1 MVTPAAVKKPKV
13 KKPARVNH
21 RKEKYLEKKVRRLR
35 AHNPLINAKRRHK
48 EAQNKLANLLME
60 TIEGPE
66 NVL

>member
-1 MVTPAAVKKPKV
+1 MVTPAVVKKPKA
-13 KKPARVNH
+13 KIRTRVNH

-48 EAQNKLANLLME
+48 EAQNKLANLLMD

>member
-1 MVTPAAVKKPKV
+1 MVTPAAVKKLKV

-48 EAQNKLANLLME
+48 EAQNKLANLLIDS
-60 TIEGPE
+60 IEGTNE
-66 NVL
+66 LY